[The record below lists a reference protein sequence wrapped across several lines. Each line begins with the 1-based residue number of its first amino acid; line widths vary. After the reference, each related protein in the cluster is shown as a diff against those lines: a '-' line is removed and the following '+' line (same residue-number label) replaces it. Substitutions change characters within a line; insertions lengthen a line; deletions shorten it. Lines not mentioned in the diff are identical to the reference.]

1 MSRIRL
7 RQYYTELVEHYFR
20 MAVRYNNVTRDTPQ
34 NWYDFTVFWIEGLS
48 DNDKKFIQ
56 FVFGK
61 QFFATDEGL
70 YCFQSDEIMYTK
82 RTRLAL
88 LEKEFAIA
96 SGLIME
102 DTENDGG
109 TESKKE

>member
-1 MSRIRL
+1 
-7 RQYYTELVEHYFR
+7 
-20 MAVRYNNVTRDTPQ
+20 MAVRYNNVTKDTPQ
-34 NWYDFTVFWIEGLS
+34 NWYDFAVFWIEGLS

-61 QFFATDEGL
+61 QFFDTDEGL
-70 YCFQSDEIMYTK
+70 YRFQSDEIMYAK

-102 DTENDGG
+102 DSENDGG